1 MGIKKITILGKS
13 DATITMILDNLES
26 NDIFPVIE
34 IINNLSLPIE
44 HSIHNPKFTI
54 EIKSEIDDYQD
65 CFLGVNKSNN
75 KKLVYNNFGI
85 NYSKFINIIHS
96 SSQISKTTKLGGGC
110 LINSLVSIAAHTVLG
125 NFVSLNR
132 NSSVGHHTTLGDFVT
147 IQPGA
152 NVAGFVNI
160 GEGSLIGIGAN
171 VIDGIKIGKNSII
184 GAGSVVTKDIPDN
197 VIAYGNPC
205 KIIRKN
211 ETQSI

>member
-1 MGIKKITILGKS
+1 LGKS

-26 NDIFPVIE
+26 NDSFPIIE

-44 HSIHNPKFTI
+44 HSIYNPKFITLLKP
-54 EIKSEIDDYQD
+54 ELESYQD
-65 CFLGVNKSNN
+65 CFLGVNKSHN
-75 KKLVYNNFGI
+75 KKKVFDVFNININN
-85 NYSKFINIIHS
+85 FINIIHKTS
-96 SSQISKTTKLGGGC
+96 SISKTTTLGKGC
-110 LINSLVSIAAHTVLG
+110 LINSLVSVAAYTKVG

-132 NSSVGHHTTLGDFVT
+132 NSSVGHHTIIENYVT

-152 NVAGFVNI
+152 NVCGFVSI
-160 GEGSLIGIGAN
+160 GEGTLIGAGAN

-211 ETQSI
+211 EA